1 MLCKYIYIYILYLY
15 SLCWCQKTDK
25 TKLCSHWR
33 EGGGI
38 ALGFTICQ
46 INFSFIKFN
55 QSFFEHSSSRTR
67 FPTQKLSYK
76 NLVAGQE
83 PVFLSVDERPRWT
96 SQVRKLWSLEK
107 SGNHCSKQSWM
118 TPFTTSPCFNVSSE
132 MLSRC
137 PVVPYAVW
145 IKRKRFS
152 PRPKCKSSPRV
163 YVHIRSPGVFP
174 GASASLNSNCQLSN
188 HWMLQRFWLQSLL
201 PSTSTWARGTAYKQ
215 KSALSSSHII
225 CILCRLPLTEVRIT
239 KSCNVFISTA
249 TEGRWICFYST

>member
-1 MLCKYIYIYILYLY
+1 MLCKYIYIYILYTVYASAKRQTKPSGAPTGGRAEVLQWGSLY
-15 SLCWCQKTDK
+15 VKLISVSLNL
-25 TKLCSHWR
+25 TKVFSNNPVR
-33 EGGGI
+33 E
-38 ALGFTICQ
+38 T
-46 INFSFIKFN
+46 KFL
-55 QSFFEHSSSRTR
+55 TK
-67 FPTQKLSYK
+67 KLSYK
-76 NLVAGQE
+76 N
-83 PVFLSVDERPRWT
+83 SVDERPRST
-96 SQVRKLWSLEK
+96 SRVRKLWSLEK

>member
-1 MLCKYIYIYILYLY
+1 MASVHACAKNRCLI
-15 SLCWCQKTDK
+15 SL
-25 TKLCSHWR
+25 
-33 EGGGI
+33 
-38 ALGFTICQ
+38 
-46 INFSFIKFN
+46 
-55 QSFFEHSSSRTR
+55 
-67 FPTQKLSYK
+67 
-76 NLVAGQE
+76 
-83 PVFLSVDERPRWT
+83 VFLALCCFFRLTNGLVQRVEFENFGVWKKVGTTVVNKAEWHLLQLLPALT
-96 SQVRKLWSLEK
+96 LAVR
-107 SGNHCSKQSWM
+107 C
-118 TPFTTSPCFNVSSE
+118 
-132 MLSRC
+132 C